1 MLQDVNT
8 SLELRNPEIQ
18 INILRDRAA
27 ALGVS
32 PQQIESALYNA
43 YGGRRIST
51 LYGATDQ
58 YSVLLELD
66 PRFQRDINALRS
78 LFVQS
83 SPRADGAGE
92 RRGAI
97 SRVASGPFRC
107 TTTGS
112 CRR

>member
-1 MLQDVNT
+1 MLQDVST

-58 YSVLLELD
+58 Y
-66 PRFQRDINALRS
+66 
-78 LFVQS
+78 
-83 SPRADGAGE
+83 
-92 RRGAI
+92 
-97 SRVASGPFRC
+97 
-107 TTTGS
+107 
-112 CRR
+112 